1 MAIAGTPPP
10 GAPLRG
16 PVGVVVVD
24 LSNVARDRSLGESS
38 HLADLGR
45 WYRLR
50 AAFRDGVDSSADF
63 QLIADATLRRDLSRV
78 DQTEF
83 DRLAQAGVVTVV
95 PDADVEVLA
104 RAIDHAGAA
113 LSNDRFVDHRRIEG
127 LARAHLMGWV
137 ARGPS
142 IRIVA
147 RPLER
152 LLSAV
157 ISQRALQQEL
167 KDAGLT
173 EDSPELRNR
182 WTCVDPACLR
192 DLVAIPQMKAGSA
205 RCPECDSYL
214 DRGAPWRRPV
224 WLKVLDPTGDLA
236 RFVLEE
242 DDEFPLAEL
251 LAARGVG
258 SREGGNTS
266 ITALIPEGLFVRNR
280 MGIVYIYL
288 VPGGLEVRL
297 RYPASGER
305 NRHSPPVPAPVD
317 QWVALTTGLKVIF
330 GPSGTSLQLAGSKG
344 FG

>member
-1 MAIAGTPPP
+1 M
-10 GAPLRG
+10 
-16 PVGVVVVD
+16 GVVVVD

-50 AAFRDGVDSSADF
+50 AAFRGGVDPSADF
-63 QLIADATLRRDLSRV
+63 QLVADASLRQDLSRV

-83 DRLAQAGVVTVV
+83 DRLVQEGVVTVV

-127 LARAHLMGWV
+127 LTRARLTGWV
-137 ARGPS
+137 ARGAS

-157 ISQRALQQEL
+157 ISQRALEQEL

-173 EDSPELRNR
+173 GDSPELQTK

-192 DLVAIPQMKAGSA
+192 DLVAVPRMRAGSA
-205 RCPECDSYL
+205 RCPQCDSYL
-214 DRGAPWRRPV
+214 DRGAPWRRPS
-224 WLKVLDPTGDLA
+224 WLKVLDATGDLA

-242 DDEFPLAEL
+242 DDEFPLTEA
-251 LAARGVG
+251 LAMRGLQ
-258 SREGGNTS
+258 SRDGENVS
-266 ITALIPEGLFVRNR
+266 IAALIPEGVYVRNR
-280 MGIVYIYL
+280 MGAVHIYL
-288 VPGGLEVRL
+288 LSPALGVRL
-297 RYPASGER
+297 RYPASGQR

-317 QWVALTTGLKVIF
+317 QWIALTTGLKVLL
-330 GPSGTSLQLAGSKG
+330 GPSGAILQLAGSKG

>member
-24 LSNVARDRSLGESS
+24 LSNVARDRSLGASS

-45 WYRLR
+45 WYRLH
-50 AAFRDGVDSSADF
+50 AAFRAEVDPSADF
-63 QLIADATLRRDLSRV
+63 QLVADASLRQDLSRV

-83 DRLAQAGVVTVV
+83 DRLVREGDVTVV

-127 LARAHLMGWV
+127 LTRANLMGWV
-137 ARGPS
+137 ARGSS

-152 LLSAV
+152 LLSAM

-173 EDSPELRNR
+173 DDSPELRTR
-182 WTCVDPACLR
+182 WTCVDPACLL
-192 DLVAIPQMKAGSA
+192 DLVAVPRMKAGSA
-205 RCPECDSYL
+205 RCPQCNSYL

-224 WLKVLDPTGDLA
+224 WLKVLNATGDLA
-236 RFVLEE
+236 RFVLE
-242 DDEFPLAEL
+242 DNDELPLVEA
-251 LAARGVG
+251 LAMRGVQ
-258 SREGGNTS
+258 SRDGENLS
-266 ITALIPEGLFVRNR
+266 IAALIPEGVYVRNR
-280 MGIVYIYL
+280 LGAVHVYL
-288 VPGGLEVRL
+288 LSQASGVRL
-297 RYPASGER
+297 RYPASGQR
-305 NRHSPPVPAPVD
+305 NLHSPPVPAPVD
-317 QWVALTTGLKVIF
+317 HWVALTTGLKVVL
-330 GPSGTSLQLAGSKG
+330 GPAGTTLQLAGSKG